1 MNDLSF
7 QNVFSI
13 FLLRREDSKTE
24 DYSTNFRPKNR
35 GPCLENGGLPSLILS
50 SKNRRQKSIFLI
62 NSYDD
67 AKSQEN
73 RRIFF

>member
-1 MNDLSF
+1 MTWVSKM
-7 QNVFSI
+7 FSQ
-13 FLLRREDSKTE
+13 FFYRGERTPKQ